1 MGKGGDGYKHHL
13 LHGGVKTG
21 LGAIAFQNRQVIIK
35 PSNNLCES
43 EGASPMK
50 FRKNPVEIVSVA
62 LCVVTAL
69 FSLVTIGYV
78 MIA

>member
-1 MGKGGDGYKHHL
+1 MTNRIL
-13 LHGGVKTG
+13 LTS
-21 LGAIAFQNRQVIIK
+21 RQSYVIIK

>member
-1 MGKGGDGYKHHL
+1 
-13 LHGGVKTG
+13 
-21 LGAIAFQNRQVIIK
+21 
-35 PSNNLCES
+35 
-43 EGASPMK
+43 MK